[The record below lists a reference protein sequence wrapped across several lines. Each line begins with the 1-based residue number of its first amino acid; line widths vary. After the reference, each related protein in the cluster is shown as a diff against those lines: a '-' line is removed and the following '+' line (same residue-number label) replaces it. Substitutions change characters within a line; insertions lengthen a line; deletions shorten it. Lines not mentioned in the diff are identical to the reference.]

1 MVRFRRNYV
10 PGGTCFF
17 TVTLRDRKSRALT
30 EHIDVLRCAFREV
43 LKTHPFRTN
52 AIVVLPDHLHAGLT
66 LPESDSD
73 YSRRWQN
80 IKRLF
85 SKSLARPG
93 VHLAKDARGEYS
105 LWQRR
110 FWEHTIR
117 DERDLETHVD
127 YIHYNPVKHGLVT
140 RVADWPYS
148 SFHRYVRLG
157 WVNADWAAD
166 PSGFEDKEFGEP
178 AGR

>member
-10 PGGTCFF
+10 PGGTYFF
-17 TVTLRDRKSRALT
+17 TVTLRERRSRVLID
-30 EHIDVLRCAFREV
+30 HIDLLRRAFREV
-43 LKTHPFRTN
+43 LEAQPFRTD
-52 AIVVLPDHLHAGLT
+52 AIVVLPEHLHAVLT
-66 LPESDSD
+66 LPENDSD

-80 IKRLF
+80 IKGSF
-85 SKSLARPG
+85 SRSLAKSG
-93 VHLAKDARGEYS
+93 VFLPKDARGEYR

-127 YIHYNPVKHGLVT
+127 YIHFNPAKHGLVT

-166 PSGFEDKEFGEP
+166 PSGFEDKEFGERT
-178 AGR
+178 GR